1 MLMILVVVAIGT
13 TVFAFASGGFDSFS
27 SSFSNLMGN
36 SGNQV
41 SEQVVVE
48 QVVFVNTGNA
58 ATSGAKLYVRDV
70 GLNPSTIAAI
80 YVQNATASTF
90 IEQFVSSPLPVTIN
104 SGEFQVIFVS
114 KFLPEQ
120 GSVYTFTLATSLGNT
135 VNSNAMY
142 Y

>member
-1 MLMILVVVAIGT
+1 MILVVVAIGT

-48 QVVFVNTGNA
+48 QVVFVSTGNA

-70 GLNPSTIAAI
+70 GLNPTTIEAV

-90 IEQFVSSPLPVTIN
+90 VEQFTLSPLPATIN
-104 SGEFQVIFVS
+104 SGAFQIIFVS
-114 KFLPEQ
+114 EFVPNH

-135 VNSNAMY
+135 VNSNAKY